1 MRRAGDKVID
11 FASVALP
18 DGNSLFTYV
27 VVTDSVNVER
37 ALMQRNE
44 ALEAADRLKS
54 EFLAN
59 VSYELRTPLN
69 VIIGFTEV
77 LSNEFLG
84 PLNERQKEYTGDI
97 LNSSNQLLELIN
109 NTLDLASVEAGQ
121 MDLELGRFDVHEVL
135 ENIMTLAR
143 EPASKQK
150 LNMVLQCPAD
160 FGIIEGDERRIKQV
174 LYQLLSNAL
183 KFSNEGGT
191 ITVGA
196 AQHDG
201 QIALFIADNGIG
213 ISEANQ
219 KLVFETF
226 RQAAPSDRQ
235 RSVGLGLFLVKSFI
249 ELHGGQ
255 VKLQSALGEG
265 TKVTCYLPSK
275 QIDAASAAIT
285 GNGD

>member
-27 VVTDSVNVER
+27 DVTDSVNVER

-77 LSNEFLG
+77 LSNEFFG

-97 LNSSNQLLELIN
+97 LKSSNQLLELIN
-109 NTLDLASVEAGQ
+109 NILDLASVEAGQ

-174 LYQLLSNAL
+174 LCQLLSNAL

-196 AQHDG
+196 ARHDG

-265 TKVTCYLPSK
+265 TKVTCYLPPK